1 MENGSFITEIDQRT
15 RSIFSSFVIMCVQT
29 TQMNQWR
36 MDSPPLL
43 LEINCLTKMHETF
56 GFSWENTSFCF
67 KSLKQNANSPNIK
80 QATQVSEL

>member
-1 MENGSFITEIDQRT
+1 
-15 RSIFSSFVIMCVQT
+15 MCVQT

-56 GFSWENTSFCF
+56 GFSWEIPAFVLNH
-67 KSLKQNANSPNIK
+67 
-80 QATQVSEL
+80 